1 MESHFLFIYCRGFNE
16 VIDLRLLSVFD
27 AHELELVLC
36 GTVDIDLG
44 DWRQHTE
51 YRGGRLKNIDN

>member
-1 MESHFLFIYCRGFNE
+1 M
-16 VIDLRLLSVFD
+16 VDLRLLSVFD

-36 GTVDIDLG
+36 GTADIDLN

-51 YRGGRLKNIDN
+51 YRGGNL